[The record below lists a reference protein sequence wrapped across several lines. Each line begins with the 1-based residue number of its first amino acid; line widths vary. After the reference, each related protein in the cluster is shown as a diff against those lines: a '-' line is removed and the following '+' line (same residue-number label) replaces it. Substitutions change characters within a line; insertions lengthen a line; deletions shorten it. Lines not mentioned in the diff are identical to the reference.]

1 MTPDQIGV
9 NHRFHLRRDRAM
21 TDTIYRGY
29 NREELDLQYT
39 NLTTEEAKADAA
51 ALQEHAARNVAELN
65 PERGVS
71 YAGGGAQVFD
81 IYRAGKGAPAMIYIS
96 GGQWQNGGPGKF
108 CSWADSVVARGVT
121 FIDGGFPQIPDARLP
136 EIVDS
141 IVILIRHI
149 RANGEKLGIDPANIL
164 VTGHSSGAHLAAMA
178 LVRMANAD
186 DLEDISGCYL
196 MSGHYDVRPAML
208 CYRKEYLQLSVAE
221 TIAMSPLLNLV
232 NPLPPT
238 MVAIGGGETDEMLRQ
253 SSSFAES
260 LAAIGPAELRGVPDA
275 NHFSVADDLATEGT
289 PSWNF
294 VGERLGLG

>member
-1 MTPDQIGV
+1 
-9 NHRFHLRRDRAM
+9 M

-51 ALQEHAARNVAELN
+51 ALQEHAARNVAELE

-71 YAGGGAQVFD
+71 YAGGGAQAFD
-81 IYRAGKGAPAMIYIS
+81 IYRAGKGAPALIYVS

-121 FIDGGFPQIPDARLP
+121 FIDGGFPQIPDVRLP

-141 IVILIRHI
+141 IVILICHI
-149 RANGEKLGIDPANIL
+149 RANGEKLGIDPENIL
-164 VTGHSSGAHLAAMA
+164 VTGHSSGAHLAALAM
-178 LVRMANAD
+178 VRMANAD
-186 DLEDISGCYL
+186 DLEGIAGCYF

-208 CYRKEYLQLSVAE
+208 CYRAEYLQLSVAE
-221 TIAMSPLLNLV
+221 TVSMSPLLNV
-232 NPLPPT
+232 VKPLPPT
-238 MVAIGGGETDEMLRQ
+238 MVAIGGDETDEMRRQ
-253 SSSFAES
+253 SAGFAES
-260 LAAIGPAELRGVPDA
+260 LAAIGPAELREVPGA
-275 NHFSVADDLATEGT
+275 NHFSVAKDLATEGT

-294 VGERLGLG
+294 VGARLGLE